1 MPQTVRESLDARV
14 MEALS
19 DQELTMGELVK
30 KLSDSSYS
38 VRDIKTRVLQLIPQK
53 IELTRK
59 LGLKLTHFSQ

>member
-1 MPQTVRESLDARV
+1 MPQTLRESLDARV

-53 IELTRK
+53 IELTQK
-59 LGLKLTHFSQ
+59 LGLKLTH